1 MNKKDFIDVVTTK
14 TGLTKVD
21 VQKVVDASIDTI
33 LSYAPHE
40 KVRIDPLGT
49 FNVKTRAA
57 RKGRNPFTNES
68 LNIPE
73 KKVLTF
79 KSNAKFKN

>member
-1 MNKKDFIDVVTTK
+1 MNKKDFIDVIATN

-21 VQKVVDASIDTI
+21 VQKVVDASIGTI

-40 KVRIDPLGT
+40 KIRIDPLGT

-57 RKGRNPFTNES
+57 RKGRNPFTNEE

-73 KKVLTF
+73 KTVLVF
-79 KSNAKFKN
+79 KSNVKF

>member
-1 MNKKDFIDVVTTK
+1 MNKKDFIDVVATK

-21 VQKVVDASIDTI
+21 VQKVVDTSIDTI

-49 FNVKTRAA
+49 FNVKIRAA
-57 RKGRNPFTNES
+57 RKGRNPFN
-68 LNIPE
+68 NDVVDIPE
-73 KKVLTF
+73 KTVLVF
-79 KSNAKFKN
+79 KSNAKF

>member
-1 MNKKDFIDVVTTK
+1 MNKKDFIDVVATK
-14 TGLTKVD
+14 TGLTKID
-21 VQKVVDASIDTI
+21 IQKVVDASIDTI

-57 RKGRNPFTNES
+57 RKGRNPFTNEEVD
-68 LNIPE
+68 IPE
-73 KKVLTF
+73 KTVLAF
-79 KSNAKFKN
+79 KTNVKF

>member
-1 MNKKDFIDVVTTK
+1 MNKKDFIDVVATN

-21 VQKVVDASIDTI
+21 VQKIVDASIDTI

-57 RKGRNPFTNES
+57 RKGRNPFTNEQ
-68 LNIPE
+68 IYVPE

-79 KSNAKFKN
+79 KNSSKF

>member
-1 MNKKDFIDVVTTK
+1 MNKKDFIDVVATK

-21 VQKVVDASIDTI
+21 IQKVVDASIDAI

-68 LNIPE
+68 LDIPE
-73 KKVLTF
+73 KTVLVF
-79 KSNAKFKN
+79 RSNAKF